1 MIEYIK
7 DNYVWLSA
15 VVIPVVVAIIGGIA
29 VVINKSGR
37 KQNVGDVK
45 GNNNSIINGDV
56 KN

>member
-15 VVIPVVVAIIGGIA
+15 VVIPVIVAIIGGIA